1 MVNYVISMQ
10 NYMKISVLQNNCT
23 ILLVFAPFATFFI
36 FFFVSHTDTAM
47 LKLNLCTHG
56 PTFSEVVT

>member
-23 ILLVFAPFATFFI
+23 ILLVFAPFAT
-36 FFFVSHTDTAM
+36 
-47 LKLNLCTHG
+47 
-56 PTFSEVVT
+56 TFGDLRSLSSMPVGGVLAVVAIVATS

>member
-23 ILLVFAPFATFFI
+23 ILLVFAPFAT
-36 FFFVSHTDTAM
+36 
-47 LKLNLCTHG
+47 
-56 PTFSEVVT
+56 TFEDLRPLSSLPVGGVLAVVAIVATS

>member
-23 ILLVFAPFATFFI
+23 ILLVFAPFAT
-36 FFFVSHTDTAM
+36 
-47 LKLNLCTHG
+47 
-56 PTFSEVVT
+56 TFGGLRPLSPMPVGGVLVVAAIVATS

>member
-23 ILLVFAPFATFFI
+23 ILLVFAPFAT
-36 FFFVSHTDTAM
+36 
-47 LKLNLCTHG
+47 
-56 PTFSEVVT
+56 TFGGLRPLSSLPVGGVLAVVAIVATS

>member
-23 ILLVFAPFATFFI
+23 ILLVFAPFAT
-36 FFFVSHTDTAM
+36 
-47 LKLNLCTHG
+47 
-56 PTFSEVVT
+56 TFGGLRPLSPMPVGGVLAVVAIVATS

>member
-23 ILLVFAPFATFFI
+23 ILLVFVPFAT
-36 FFFVSHTDTAM
+36 
-47 LKLNLCTHG
+47 
-56 PTFSEVVT
+56 TFGGLRPLSPMPVGGVLAVVAIVATS